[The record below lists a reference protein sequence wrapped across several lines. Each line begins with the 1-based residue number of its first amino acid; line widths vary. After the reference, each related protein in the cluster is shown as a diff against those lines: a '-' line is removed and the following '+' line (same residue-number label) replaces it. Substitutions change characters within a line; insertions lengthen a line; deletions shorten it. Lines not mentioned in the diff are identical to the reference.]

1 MSSFSNRR
9 KLLPKRNNKV
19 YRRQVVFFCNVWNV
33 LWRAADELSF
43 LSFWYYWSTQC
54 SVLPLLYRKYGH
66 RSIPSNIQTRLKCTY
81 ISYDKD
87 KYFDV
92 QFSVELFIKNVVFW
106 SSFKR
111 NIIQPEFFLL
121 RRIMISSRSG

>member
-1 MSSFSNRR
+1 MCETFYEDLLMKCLFHLSDIIGQLSVQSSHFYTESMN
-9 KLLPKRNNKV
+9 
-19 YRRQVVFFCNVWNV
+19 VV
-33 LWRAADELSF
+33 
-43 LSFWYYWSTQC
+43 
-54 SVLPLLYRKYGH
+54 H
-66 RSIPSNIQTRLKCTY
+66 PSNIQTRLKCTY

-92 QFSVELFIKNVVFW
+92 QFSVELFIKIVVFW

>member
-1 MSSFSNRR
+1 MNCLFYLSDIIGQLSVQSSHFYTESMDI
-9 KLLPKRNNKV
+9 
-19 YRRQVVFFCNVWNV
+19 VV
-33 LWRAADELSF
+33 
-43 LSFWYYWSTQC
+43 
-54 SVLPLLYRKYGH
+54 H
-66 RSIPSNIQTRLKCTY
+66 PSNIQARLKCTY

-92 QFSVELFIKNVVFW
+92 QFSVELFIKNIVFW

-121 RRIMISSRSG
+121 RGIMISSRSG

>member
-1 MSSFSNRR
+1 MSFSIAMCETFYEDLM
-9 KLLPKRNNKV
+9 KCLFYLSDIIGQLSV
-19 YRRQVVFFCNVWNV
+19 QSSHFYTESIDIVV
-33 LWRAADELSF
+33 
-43 LSFWYYWSTQC
+43 
-54 SVLPLLYRKYGH
+54 H
-66 RSIPSNIQTRLKCTY
+66 PSNIQTRLKCTY

-92 QFSVELFIKNVVFW
+92 QFSVELFIKIVVFR

-121 RRIMISSRSG
+121 RRIMISLRSG